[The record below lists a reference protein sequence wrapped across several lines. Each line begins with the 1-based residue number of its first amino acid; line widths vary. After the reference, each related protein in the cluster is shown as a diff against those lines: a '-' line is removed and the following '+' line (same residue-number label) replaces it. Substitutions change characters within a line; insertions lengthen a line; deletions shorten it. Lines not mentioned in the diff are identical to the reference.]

1 MVKRKNPKTFAYT
14 PKIGCI
20 GETQLRL
27 YTSYKP
33 FKQKNL
39 NINKMT
45 PLTLTNVNKKRM
57 LKQVALIIISLLLA
71 GKSMAQHTYGSYY
84 TQDALVNFILA
95 ENRTDSAAI
104 VMVPGLNLSS
114 YIFFTTPDDRKGW
127 AELFADK
134 GYDVY
139 MVNDPKFDFATG
151 GIIAPFMVPSN
162 GKPATPGSVQGW
174 QTDVWK
180 RWGFGTSQGN
190 PYPDA
195 QFPTDSFAN
204 LALNYPFLGTTTDQ
218 YENAI
223 SAVIDSIKG
232 KVWLLSHS
240 AGTQSAVL
248 AAHQMRAQVN
258 GLILIEP
265 AGPPDS
271 TDFPD
276 FNGLHM
282 FGVYGDYIVSRKQ
295 TGRKLATEAAA
306 VLFQNAGG
314 IADVVSLPDD
324 SLVNG
329 NSHLMMQDKNSYY
342 VFDII
347 EHWLQ
352 QFSTNTVGIESK
364 FDNTISINLY
374 PNPTGNEIWIE
385 SNSMNVLEYCIYSMD
400 GRLLQESTVLN
411 QKIDL
416 SGAPNG
422 LLFVKFKHKE
432 QVIMKKIIK
441 NGL

>member
-1 MVKRKNPKTFAYT
+1 
-14 PKIGCI
+14 
-20 GETQLRL
+20 
-27 YTSYKP
+27 
-33 FKQKNL
+33 
-39 NINKMT
+39 MT
-45 PLTLTNVNKKRM
+45 VLTLIHLNKRHLFKHIVF
-57 LKQVALIIISLLLA
+57 LIISLLLA
-71 GKSMAQHTYGSYY
+71 GNSMAQHTYGSYY
-84 TQDALVNFILA
+84 TKDALVNFIKSG
-95 ENRTDSAAI
+95 NKTDSAAI
-104 VMVPGLNLSS
+104 VMVPGLNLTS

-151 GIIAPFMVPSN
+151 GIIAPFMVPTN
-162 GKPATPGSVQGW
+162 GKPATPGSVQAW
-174 QTDVWK
+174 QSDIWR

-190 PYPDA
+190 PYLDA
-195 QFPTDSFAN
+195 QFPTDSFADF
-204 LALNYPFLGTTTDQ
+204 ALNYPYIGTSTDR

-232 KVWLLSHS
+232 KVWILSHS

-248 AAHQMRAQVN
+248 AAHQKKAQVK

-282 FGVYGDYIVSRKQ
+282 FGVFGDYISSRNQ
-295 TGRKLATEAAA
+295 TNRKLATEGVA
-306 VLFQNAGG
+306 VIFQNAGG

-324 SLVNG
+324 SLVKG
-329 NSHLMMQDKNSYY
+329 NSHLLMQDKNSYY

-352 QFSTNTVGIESK
+352 QFSPNTVGIESK
-364 FDNTISINLY
+364 IDNNFSIKLY

-385 SNSMNVLEYCIYSMD
+385 SNSMDVIEYDIYSMD
-400 GRLLQESTVLN
+400 GRLLQESIVMN

-416 SGAPNG
+416 SNAPNG
-422 LLFVKFKHKE
+422 LLFVKFKLKE
-432 QVIMKKIIK
+432 QVIIKKIIK
-441 NGL
+441 NDL